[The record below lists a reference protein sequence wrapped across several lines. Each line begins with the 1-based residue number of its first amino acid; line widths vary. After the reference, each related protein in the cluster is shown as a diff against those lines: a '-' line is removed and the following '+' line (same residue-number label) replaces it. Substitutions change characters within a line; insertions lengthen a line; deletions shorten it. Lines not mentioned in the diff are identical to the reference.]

1 MQASQT
7 QPLNGRCSTSPGRT
21 DGNIERA
28 QLRQT
33 SRRQAIV
40 IDALARTVS
49 TLLDSATALRAE
61 NAALRAIVAP
71 NAAERALPNARRG
84 GRLRATQGDAD
95 QARRATVQAVR
106 SASSGP
112 QRLPH
117 RIQPVQDYE
126 RTAVAQHARRPAR
139 GQ

>member
-7 QPLNGRCSTSPGRT
+7 QPLNGRCSTPPERIG
-21 DGNIERA
+21 GNIERA
-28 QLRQT
+28 RFRQT

-40 IDALARTVS
+40 IDALVRTVS

-61 NAALRAIVAP
+61 NAELRAIAAP
-71 NAAERALPNARRG
+71 YAAENATRG

-95 QARRATVQAVR
+95 QARRATVRAVR
-106 SASSGP
+106 SAISGP

-117 RIQPVQDYE
+117 RIQPAQDYE
-126 RTAVAQHARRPAR
+126 RTAVAQRARRLAR